1 MFKRLFINKK
11 KLQSHPNQCLLQII
25 KGKYAIARIENA
37 EPGKIT
43 YSAILKPE
51 RPEQEHGLN
60 RGYKFDVISCN

>member
-1 MFKRLFINKK
+1 MFKRLFIYKK
-11 KLQSHPNQCLLQII
+11 KLQSHRNQCLLQII
-25 KGKYAIARIENA
+25 KGKYAIARIKNA

-60 RGYKFDVISCN
+60 HGRLHFLQLK